1 MVTATATMQY
11 QSSAALLDLNGA
23 LERASERYRERLQSV
38 CAELAGR
45 QAIRRPARPD
55 HVRLVGELA
64 DSGFRDRQ
72 WLVERDG
79 RFIQLTELLYRI
91 VEHAD
96 GERDL
101 DELAAVVSQQT
112 GRTVSGGNVATL
124 IERSLGPAG
133 LLVEGAEAGQHALPP
148 ARHDPLS
155 VRMRVRMLG
164 PRVIDPIARLLR
176 WLYWPPLLV
185 ALLLVV
191 GLGHLWL
198 YADHGVRQDWFM
210 QVLVEPHKVMLLFGI
225 IAIGGMVH
233 ELGHA
238 AALRYGGGQVRGI
251 GVGWYLFYPV
261 FYTDVTDAYR
271 LGRWARVRTDLGG
284 FYFHLLFTFGLI
296 VGYQLTGIDL
306 LLIGAV
312 AINIEVVRQSL
323 PFLRL
328 DGYWTLTDLTGVP
341 DLVSQIGPFVRS
353 LVPATIWPGPR
364 IPRLRRWV
372 AVVFATYIV
381 VTIPLMLTMLIAFL
395 RTLPTTLS
403 MMKLAGREQAQLL
416 LLAIRADMPLVA
428 LGSLFHLGML
438 GLIGFGMTMMLGNV
452 GRLVLRLLRSA
463 LVTGAGW
470 LARRVLDSMSPNQG
484 YVH

>member
-1 MVTATATMQY
+1 MVIAATPMHWQGGAP
-11 QSSAALLDLNGA
+11 LLDFDGA
-23 LERASERYRERLQSV
+23 LERASKRYRARLQAA

-45 QAIRRPARPD
+45 QEMHRPVRPA

-79 RFIQLTELLYRI
+79 QFIQLTELLYRV

-96 GERDL
+96 GERSLDDL
-101 DELAAVVSQQT
+101 ATIVAEQT
-112 GRTVSGGNVATL
+112 GRPVSGGNIATL
-124 IERSLGPAG
+124 IERTLGPAG
-133 LLVEGAEAGQHALPP
+133 LLVEGTTTEQSAQLLP
-148 ARHDPLS
+148 RQDPLA
-155 VRMRVRMLG
+155 VRMRLRMLG
-164 PRVIDPIARLLR
+164 PRVIDPVARLLR
-176 WLYWPPLLV
+176 WLYWPPLMVAMLV
-185 ALLLVV
+185 MV

-198 YADHGVRQDWFM
+198 YADHGVRQDWLM

-225 IAIGGMVH
+225 IAVGGMIH

-238 AALRYGGGQVRGI
+238 AALRYGGGQVRSI

-261 FYTDVTDAYR
+261 FYTDVTDSYR
-271 LGRWARVRTDLGG
+271 LGRWAKVRTDLGG

-296 VGYQLTGIDL
+296 IGYQFSGIDL

-353 LVPATIWPGPR
+353 LVPASILPGPR
-364 IPRLRRWV
+364 LPRLRRWV

-381 VTIPLMLTMLIAFL
+381 VTIPLMATMLIAFL
-395 RTLPTTLS
+395 RTMPATVE
-403 MMKLAGREQAQLL
+403 MMKQAGQQQAHIL
-416 LLAIRADMPLVA
+416 LLALRADLPLVA
-428 LGSLFHLGML
+428 LTSLFHLGML
-438 GLIGFGMTMMLGNV
+438 GLIGFGMTMMLANV
-452 GRLVLRLLRSA
+452 ARLVLRMVRAGIVS
-463 LVTGAGW
+463 GAGW
-470 LARRVLDSMSPNQG
+470 VARRVLNSMSPIEG
-484 YVH
+484 YAH